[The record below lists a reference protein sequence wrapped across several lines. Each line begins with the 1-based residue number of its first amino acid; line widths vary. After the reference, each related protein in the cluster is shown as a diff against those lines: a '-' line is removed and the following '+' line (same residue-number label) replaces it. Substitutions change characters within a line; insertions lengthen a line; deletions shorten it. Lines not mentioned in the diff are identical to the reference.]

1 MPFAHLRILSVIAF
15 TCLYTASPA
24 MSATRITLDR
34 PVKQHAILDVPID
47 LPAGPEHRVR
57 LEISAMER
65 STWTAAKCTGNG
77 NYALYLHAGPITTA
91 VPFQLDSNGRT
102 EFTTPAIAT
111 PPTAVHVRIDVLC
124 RTERPTSVV
133 ATTHASV
140 VTESRG
146 VVEAV
151 GNEPYTLPSGL
162 HSTVT
167 VADRIDFGNVRPNSV
182 TEWVPVFENFTGEQY
197 PNITVNGF
205 PIMTGGTSTRA
216 EIAGE
221 FGVVSING
229 WNAQYTSSGSAGQ
242 ENLVLHVNLS
252 IP

>member
-24 MSATRITLDR
+24 MSATRIALER

-47 LPAGPEHRVR
+47 QPAGPEHRVR

-65 STWTAAKCTGNG
+65 STWTAAQCTGNG
-77 NYALYLHAGPITTA
+77 NYSTLVGNGHIVTE
-91 VPFQLDSNGRT
+91 PFQLDSNGRS
-102 EFTTPAIAT
+102 ELTTPA
-111 PPTAVHVRIDVLC
+111 TALIPIGVHVRIDVLC

-140 VTESRG
+140 ATESRG
-146 VVEAV
+146 VVVAV
-151 GNEPYTLPSGL
+151 GKQPYTLPSGI
-162 HSTVT
+162 HSTMT

-216 EIAGE
+216 EIAGKI
-221 FGVVSING
+221 GVVSING
-229 WNAQYTSSGSAGQ
+229 WNALYTSSGSAGQ